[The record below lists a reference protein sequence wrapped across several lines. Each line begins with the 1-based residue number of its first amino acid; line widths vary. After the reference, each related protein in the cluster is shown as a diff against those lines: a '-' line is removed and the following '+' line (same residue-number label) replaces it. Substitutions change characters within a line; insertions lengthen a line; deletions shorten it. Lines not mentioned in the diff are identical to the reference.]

1 MTKFYYSAS
10 TNLILWS
17 SLKDEYE
24 MKNRWP
30 DDALELTDEQATE
43 FMNAPQEGKMRVAG
57 ADGLPAWAD
66 LPPPTQEELIASADT
81 KKQYLID
88 HANAYINSKQ
98 WPGKA
103 AMGRLTDSEKEQY
116 NDWLDYLDALENV
129 DTSTSPNINWPT
141 PPEG

>member
-30 DDALELTDEQATE
+30 SDALELTDEQAIE
-43 FMNAPQEGKMRVAG
+43 FMNAPPEGKMRVAG

-66 LPPPTQEELIASADT
+66 LPPPTQEELIANAEAMKSSLRARADAE
-81 KKQYLID
+81 I
-88 HANAYINSKQ
+88 A
-98 WPGKA
+98 
-103 AMGRLTDSEKEQY
+103 
-116 NDWLDYLDALENV
+116 WLQDAVEAGIATGEETALLAEWRNYRVLLMRV
-129 DTSTSPNINWPT
+129 DTAAPAWPT
-141 PPEG
+141 PPERSAI